1 MSKEKAPKETK
12 KTSEGKKSASKG
24 DKSKDD
30 KVSFFKNIAKFFLDC
45 KNEIKK
51 IVWPTPKSVF
61 KNTGIVLVVILI
73 IGLFVFGLDTALV
86 NLLGLFMSVA
96 GG

>member
-1 MSKEKAPKETK
+1 MSKDKNPKETS
-12 KTSEGKKSASKG
+12 KTSKANKKSTSKSE
-24 DKSKDD
+24 SKD
-30 KVSFFKNIAKFFLDC
+30 KKNFFKSIAKFFREC

-51 IVWPTPKSVF
+51 IVWPTPKAVF

-86 NLLGLFMSVA
+86 NVRGLFMSVA